1 MNSTRATATAMTT
14 ANSAGLAAPVRIYSG
29 QVVASLCTVGPKS
42 RMTRQRLRDLRAPLL
57 ALAATVSERLGASLD
72 GAAPRDAT

>member
-1 MNSTRATATAMTT
+1 M
-14 ANSAGLAAPVRIYSG
+14 AAPVRIYSG

-42 RMTRQRLRDLRAPLL
+42 RMTRQRLRELRAPLL

-72 GAAPRDAT
+72 GAAPRDVA